1 MRGQRV
7 AKTSIRTKLMTAK
20 DQKAVTLQ
28 ADVREMTQLH
38 LQGTFGRAEHD
49 VLGNANIKE

>member
-1 MRGQRV
+1 
-7 AKTSIRTKLMTAK
+7 MTAK